1 MSGSWSPGW
10 GGAPGALDGVGDL
23 RIVLLSTGHVLA
35 RVHSHAQV
43 NSTTGAEPCGRGPHP
58 AGSWALH
65 KALPECSSSWYS
77 HFWAGM
83 WPREGTG
90 LGGCH
95 SLACLSLPLQGGVYS
110 KTDPSSI
117 HPGCSR
123 PVAIDP
129 GTAWPG
135 TGVFSSG
142 RPNVWVYA
150 FGIQGGLKAAWDL
163 GSELTKGLWDKGW
176 LFAPCTSYS
185 MSAGAVSGQEP
196 P

>member
-1 MSGSWSPGW
+1 MGE
-10 GGAPGALDGVGDL
+10 L
-23 RIVLLSTGHVLA
+23 RIVLLSTGHVRA
-35 RVHSHAQV
+35 RTHTGEQR
-43 NSTTGAEPCGRGPHP
+43 TGAEPCGRGPQP
-58 AGSWALH
+58 ARSWALH

-95 SLACLSLPLQGGVYS
+95 PLACLSLPLQGGVYS
-110 KTDPSSI
+110 RTDPSTL

-123 PVAIDP
+123 PVAIDQ

-135 TGVFSSG
+135 TGVFSSS
-142 RPNVWVYA
+142 RWNVWVYA

-163 GSELTKGLWDKGW
+163 GSELRKGLWDKGW
-176 LFAPCTSYS
+176 PFALGWPWLVPCTSYS
-185 MSAGAVSGQEP
+185 ISAGAVSSQEP